1 MVGCAL
7 GLGRLRQIKKGD
19 FHMRWISVCAL
30 ALLIAAS
37 SLHPAAQSAPVTPL
51 TIDARFRAIPDAKNI
66 GEYMRRLSAR
76 PHHVGSPYDKENA
89 EWMLAKFK
97 EWGWDAQMESF
108 SVLFPTPKERVV
120 ELVAPTQ
127 FKATLEEPAVGV
139 DPTSNQKAEQ
149 LPAFNAYSID
159 GDVTAPLVYVN
170 YGRPSDYEELDRLG
184 ISVKGAIVIA
194 RYGASWRGIK
204 PKVAAEHGA
213 VGCLIYSDP
222 RDDGYFVSDVFP
234 EGPMRNKSGVQ
245 RGSVLDMPLYPGD
258 PLTPG
263 VPATPDAKR
272 LELKDAPTMTKIP
285 VMPISYGDAQPLL
298 AALKGPVAPQDWRG
312 ALAMTYHIGPGPA
325 RVHMKVSS
333 SFDLKPLYNVIAKIP
348 GSTFPNEWI
357 VRGNHH
363 DAWVNGAADP
373 VSGTAPMLE
382 EARAMGELL
391 KQGWRPKRTI
401 VYTMWDGEEPML
413 LGSTEW
419 VEQHDAELQQ
429 KAAIYINSDG
439 NGRGFF
445 GASGSHSL
453 EKFINDVVKDVEDPE
468 TKLSAWKRWQA
479 NRIADG
485 SAEVKSEARSRADLR
500 IGALG
505 SGSDYTPFLQ
515 HNGTATLNIGFGGL
529 DEDGIYHSI
538 YDDFY
543 HFTHFSDVDFLYGRA
558 LAHTAGTAVVRFADA
573 DVLPY
578 EFTNLADTVQTYIK
592 ELQVLLKQRQDEV
605 KERNRSVE
613 EGVFAAVN
621 DPRRPRLAPKIEEV
635 PPAINFAPLENASNA
650 LTRAA
655 ERYRKALEAAQ
666 PRLSAAAA
674 SVLQPVNAKLIQAER
689 QLTDPAGLPRRPWY
703 RHLLYAP
710 GFYTG
715 YAVKTMPGVRE
726 GIEEK
731 KYEEAESEVIRLAK
745 ALDRETALVNAVSAD
760 LEKLR

>member
-1 MVGCAL
+1 
-7 GLGRLRQIKKGD
+7 
-19 FHMRWISVCAL
+19 MRSAVVCAL
-30 ALLIAAS
+30 AFTLTAS
-37 SLHPAAQSAPVTPL
+37 SLRLVAQSSPAAAA
-51 TIDARFRAIPDAKNI
+51 DARFRAILDAKSI

-76 PHHVGSPYDKENA
+76 PHHVGSAYDKDNA
-89 EWMLAKFK
+89 EWMLAKLK
-97 EWGWDAQMESF
+97 EWGWDARIESF
-108 SVLFPTPKERVV
+108 TVLFPTPKERVV
-120 ELVAPTQ
+120 ELVAPTS
-127 FKATLEEPAVGV
+127 FRASLEEPAVAG

-149 LPAFNAYSID
+149 LPPFNAYSID

-170 YGRPSDYEELDRLG
+170 YGRPSDYEELDARG

-222 RDDGYFVSDVFP
+222 RDDGYFVDDVFP
-234 EGPMRNKSGVQ
+234 EGPMRNKTGVQ

-263 VPATPDAKR
+263 IAATPDAKR
-272 LELKDAPTMTKIP
+272 LDLKDAPTMTKIP

-298 AALKGPVAPQDWRG
+298 AALKGPVAPPDWRG

-325 RVHMKVSS
+325 RVHMKMTS
-333 SFDLKPLYNVIAKIP
+333 SFDLKPLYNVIATVP
-348 GSTFPNEWI
+348 GSAYPNEWV

-373 VSGTAPMLE
+373 VSGTGPMLE
-382 EARAMGELL
+382 EARAIGTLL
-391 KQGWRPKRTI
+391 AQGWRPKRTI
-401 VYTMWDGEEPML
+401 VYTFWDGEEPML

-419 VEQHDAELQQ
+419 VEQHDEELRQ
-429 KAAIYINSDG
+429 KAAVYINSDG

-445 GASGSHSL
+445 GAAGSHSL
-453 EKFINDVVKDVEDPE
+453 EKFINAVVKDVDDPE
-468 TKLSAWKRWQA
+468 TKLTAWKRWQA
-479 NRIADG
+479 NRIAGG
-485 SAEVKSEARSRADLR
+485 SAEVKTEARTRADLR

-529 DEDGIYHSI
+529 DEDGIYHSV

-543 HFTHFSDVDFLYGRA
+543 HFTHFSDTDFAYGRA
-558 LAHTAGTAVVRFADA
+558 LAQTAGTAVIRFADA
-573 DVLPY
+573 DLLPY

-592 ELQVLLKQRQDEV
+592 ELQALLKQRQDAV
-605 KERNRSVE
+605 KERNRSIE
-613 EGVFAAVN
+613 EGVFAAIN
-621 DPRRPRLAPKIEEV
+621 DPKRPLKAPQIEDV
-635 PPAINFAPLENASNA
+635 PPEINFAPLENASTK

-655 ERYRKALEAAQ
+655 ERYRKASDAVRSKLPASPA
-666 PRLSAAAA
+666 SA
-674 SVLQPVNAKLIQAER
+674 LQPINARLMQAER
-689 QLTDPAGLPRRPWY
+689 QLTEPAGLPRRPWY

-731 KYEEAESEVIRLAK
+731 KYDEAESEVLRLAK
-745 ALDRETALVNAVSAD
+745 ALDRETALITSVAAD